1 MERRKV
7 IVLKSGVGVSEI
19 EKGVS
24 TLAGSG
30 CLIVVVSI
38 RNVSTTA
45 NVSTIGV
52 MSIWGDLVGNLIF
65 GIVFLFS
72 DYKPKDSILLVFQ

>member
-1 MERRKV
+1 LINTLPSFDRRKV
-7 IVLKSGVGVSEI
+7 IVLKSGVGFSDI

-24 TLAGSG
+24 TWAGSG

-38 RNVSTTA
+38 RNVSTTEKR
-45 NVSTIGV
+45 STIGV

-65 GIVFLFS
+65 GI
-72 DYKPKDSILLVFQ
+72 LVLNYMF

>member
-1 MERRKV
+1 MKIFPSGASRKV
-7 IVLKSGVGVSEI
+7 IVLKSGMGVSDI

-38 RNVSTTA
+38 RNMSTTEKR
-45 NVSTIGV
+45 STIGV
-52 MSIWGDLVGNLIF
+52 MSIWGDFVGNLIF
-65 GIVFLFS
+65 GIFF
-72 DYKPKDSILLVFQ
+72 YFKLV